1 MLVLHIVTLVIS
13 VNEKSGKTGSIA
25 GIITSCIAWIPFV
38 GMIMHLISALLLL
51 IDAAKKETY
60 GRTY

>member
-13 VNEKSGKTGSIA
+13 VNEKSGKTGSIV

-60 GRTY
+60 GRTN